1 MKVTNITN
9 VDEFFKVIEGCSGD
23 VYLVSNEGDRINLK
37 SRLSKY
43 LALATVFSSDI
54 IESVELV
61 VSDPE
66 DTKKMLNYMID
77 GETN

>member
-9 VDEFFKVIEGCSGD
+9 VDEFFKVIEDCSGD

-61 VSDPE
+61 VSNPE
-66 DTKKMLNYMID
+66 DTKKLLNYMID
-77 GETN
+77 GEAN